1 MVEIEESAQTV
12 APLHVGGRAPR
23 QWRLLQKPVVE
34 SLMVSLAVVV
44 LDVLPREK
52 AQVVLT
58 ERDHT
63 IETFLFDRPH
73 ESFGVRVEIG
83 TPRRQ
88 PNGRDPAAHQNV
100 GNDTGVQGIPVVNE
114 IARGPQE
121 TVNGISERAGHLLD
135 PRATGVLVEPA
146 ICTRRVC
153 SSITKKNRYRLR
165 PASVST
171 STVKKSAAARPV
183 QCASKNVVP
192 IEKSI

>member
-1 MVEIEESAQTV
+1 MVEMEESAQAV

-73 ESFGVRVEIG
+73 EPFGVRVEIG

-88 PNGRDPAAHQNV
+88 PNGLDPAAHQDV
-100 GNDTGVQGIPVVNE
+100 VNDTGVQRIPVVNE
-114 IARGPQE
+114 IARSPQE
-121 TVNGISERAGHLLD
+121 TVNGISERAGHLLH
-135 PRATGVLVEPA
+135 PRAAGLLVDA
-146 ICTRRVC
+146 GDM
-153 SSITKKNRYRLR
+153 Y
-165 PASVST
+165 
-171 STVKKSAAARPV
+171 AARLQLDHEEDQVPLETGQREHFDGKEV
-183 QCASKNVVP
+183 GSGEAAQCASKNVFQGVR
-192 IEKSI
+192 